1 MTQLADQLG
10 DRRSRDRVGRFKEL
24 FDEALG
30 DCVMDSQR
38 DDHHAASGLELREDA
53 SMKLQMF

>member
-10 DRRSRDRVGRFKEL
+10 DRRSRHRVGKFKEL

-38 DDHHAASGLELREDA
+38 DDHHAASGLGLREDTGL
-53 SMKLQMF
+53 KLQMF